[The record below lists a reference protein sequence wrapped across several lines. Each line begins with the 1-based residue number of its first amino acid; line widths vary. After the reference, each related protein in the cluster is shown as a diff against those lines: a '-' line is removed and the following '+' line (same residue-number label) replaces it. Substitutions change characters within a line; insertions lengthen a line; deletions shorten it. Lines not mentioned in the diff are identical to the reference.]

1 MELSN
6 VSSSTNTSAPA
17 QIASSLP
24 LSMVMVLELA
34 CITVILGN
42 LLVILAFCS
51 YRQRTAPDILILS
64 LSLADFLDSGIAL
77 QMVVFI
83 KYLLR
88 FPWTQRS
95 CDSFIVLLYTF
106 RTASASTVT
115 FMAAERAL
123 LLVYPIRH
131 RTMVTIPRTSKLIL
145 AIWVFSLVCGGLS
158 FIGVGHSSFH
168 KHEKACPYQL
178 YDIGIEYA
186 ILFEVLGGLML
197 LVTLLSFI
205 AIKVSGRKF
214 LRRQSMMKMPLRKV
228 SKQALCEE
236 YSSRSRGRGGSRA
249 HETAGMTSVR
259 RLTLMMA
266 IVVVVFFV
274 SWMPFLALLPANFA
288 SASLCYQQL
297 NNLASLITKRPPRT
311 TISLAASMASFLHAV
326 VNPLL
331 YGKMSKRYR
340 RGYIYVM
347 KQIVAFFCGRKSS
360 HVPSVYFSNTAHVTS
375 QTAADNTGYIVGTD
389 SNGNTGVPHSVQAL
403 KATHFLVTHS
413 VQALLPANFASA
425 SLCYQQLNNLAS
437 LITKR
442 PPRTTISLA
451 ASMASFLHAV
461 VNPLLYGKMSKR
473 YRRGYIYVM
482 KQIVAFFCGRKSSHV
497 PSVYFSNTAHVT
509 SQTAADNTGYIVGT
523 DSNGNTGDIITSLSN
538 RRYSSEGTEQISTGV
553 INNYDTKHTSK
564 DDIARISCDS
574 PTALV
579 DGACIL
585 DGIIPAATRD
595 IDLRSHVSISIL

>member
-274 SWMPFLALLPANFA
+274 SWMPFL
-288 SASLCYQQL
+288 
-297 NNLASLITKRPPRT
+297 
-311 TISLAASMASFLHAV
+311 
-326 VNPLL
+326 
-331 YGKMSKRYR
+331 
-340 RGYIYVM
+340 
-347 KQIVAFFCGRKSS
+347 
-360 HVPSVYFSNTAHVTS
+360 
-375 QTAADNTGYIVGTD
+375 
-389 SNGNTGVPHSVQAL
+389 
-403 KATHFLVTHS
+403 
-413 VQALLPANFASA
+413 
-425 SLCYQQLNNLAS
+425 LNNLAS